1 MTDSGALTCEHWLVQ
16 AIMLVESMD
25 GSKVLLGRAKT
36 IRLESM
42 LTCLS
47 GFVEQVETIEEACR
61 REVMEEAGI
70 SVGPVHIAGS
80 QPWPMGTPFILS
92 TVLAATSSP
101 QNGTFPISPYIF
113 CTTLLAV
120 QTFLAH
126 HSVPRTCRGAC
137 VVQACIISGRYCS
150 ACMLPLGNQSV

>member
-1 MTDSGALTCEHWLVQ
+1 
-16 AIMLVESMD
+16 MLVESVD

-36 IRLESM
+36 IRHESM

-80 QPWPMGTPFILS
+80 QPWPMGAPS
-92 TVLAATSSP
+92 TLHPSAATCP
-101 QNGTFPISPYIF
+101 HQMAGAFLH
-113 CTTLLAV
+113 LLRCSLSYTKACHCM
-120 QTFLAH
+120 L
-126 HSVPRTCRGAC
+126 RTCHGAC
-137 VVQACIISGRYCS
+137 ALQDMGCIVAGKYY
-150 ACMLPLGNQSV
+150 ACMLLCVQQSVSSATRKVICICIGQVIAAR

>member
-1 MTDSGALTCEHWLVQ
+1 
-16 AIMLVESMD
+16 MLVESVD

-36 IRLESM
+36 IRHESM

-80 QPWPMGTPFILS
+80 QPWPMGAPSTLHPSAATCPHQMAGGSLTPFVLLS
-92 TVLAATSSP
+92 ELYKRFWHAIV
-101 QNGTFPISPYIF
+101 
-113 CTTLLAV
+113 C
-120 QTFLAH
+120 
-126 HSVPRTCRGAC
+126 
-137 VVQACIISGRYCS
+137 
-150 ACMLPLGNQSV
+150 